1 MIYFVIYNC
10 FSSYLMAKSRSVDL
24 LLLCYHL
31 YSYEPI
37 IKMKLDLKKR
47 LGASV
52 QLAKSFLRARMG
64 TRKCI
69 FMHL

>member
-37 IKMKLDLKKR
+37 IKFPIP
-47 LGASV
+47 
-52 QLAKSFLRARMG
+52 SFYHTLYHYG
-64 TRKCI
+64 
-69 FMHL
+69 